1 MPPQRALLFT
11 VQLVFQIRANRGATS
26 APLHPFQDQGA
37 RGGDRIIEKKK
48 KTNSCVMHMLHSSE
62 DCTTAEAWGSE
73 GMSHLNQTQTFPHH
87 LPTSDEREE
96 GQSQTIWIALWEQRP
111 AEKIGLPRCLAQ
123 NKAKQLAL
131 QSFVEHTHQQLSA
144 GFISMSISND

>member
-1 MPPQRALLFT
+1 MPSQRALLFT
-11 VQLVFQIRANRGATS
+11 FQLVFQIRANRGATS
-26 APLHPFQDQGA
+26 APLHPSQDQGA
-37 RGGDRIIEKKK
+37 RGGDRIIEKK
-48 KTNSCVMHMLHSSE
+48 NSCVKHMLHSSE

-111 AEKIGLPRCLAQ
+111 AEKIGL
-123 NKAKQLAL
+123 
-131 QSFVEHTHQQLSA
+131 S
-144 GFISMSISND
+144 